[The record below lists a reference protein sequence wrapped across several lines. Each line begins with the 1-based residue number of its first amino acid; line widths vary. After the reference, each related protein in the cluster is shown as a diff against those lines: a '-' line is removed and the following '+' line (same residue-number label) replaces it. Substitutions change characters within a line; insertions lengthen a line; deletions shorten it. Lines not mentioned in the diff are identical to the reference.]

1 MSWEATGD
9 SWSGGAPGREP
20 GLPSRDSGFDH
31 SGFDHGGPWAE
42 AVPSAALAAALEQAA
57 GPDDL
62 YAGAE
67 TDALVGIARQW
78 AAVESWAASGKLAA
92 LRAMT
97 REDAEGRPLL
107 RLQRRGPLPP
117 LPPGQAAARLDRHP
131 AQARM
136 AHVDHPDRPQLH
148 TGTLALHRLTARHLL
163 SCAGP
168 PGTEALPATGIE
180 RETASGARR
189 MIR

>member
-42 AVPSAALAAALEQAA
+42 AVPS
-57 GPDDL
+57 
-62 YAGAE
+62 
-67 TDALVGIARQW
+67 
-78 AAVESWAASGKLAA
+78 AA

-148 TGTLALHRLTARHLL
+148 TGTLVLHRLTARHLL